1 MPPRRSH
8 RKSRAGCRRCKTR
21 KIKCDE
27 VHPRCGNCVKHGV
40 LCDFEHAPVVP
51 PRKPVVAGPSPVPV
65 DPSPVAA
72 GLSPL
77 PSPGLSPDP
86 PPVTTDRFTELRLLH
101 HFTTSTAK
109 TLIIRHSPADDVW
122 LRAVPLVAFQEK
134 PYLMDAI
141 LSIAALHLCALCPDD
156 SVVARA
162 SHIYYH
168 TSLTEYCAAVEHG
181 ITAGNAEA
189 LFLTA
194 ILIAFRSSA
203 SRLFL
208 SDDSHPETTPDTRYV
223 LPLAWFHAFQS
234 VKSIISTSWQWIQ
247 NSDVVKTVI
256 ESQPSFQPALEPL
269 RPDSFFAHLLDE
281 LEEELA
287 EEPLQQVSATSQ
299 AYSHAVGVL
308 NWAHKN
314 AYAPAALAF
323 PASVSGRFVEL
334 IQEKRPRA
342 LVILACFYA
351 LLKRVDGIWWLNGV
365 ARREVAGLVSLF
377 DPASPWRRHL
387 EWPYRVSVWDGS
399 NVPPDIWGVECETQP
414 QEESR
419 FVETIMSNI
428 ELLGKQ
434 TVKNPTLAADGDAG
448 RSAAPLE

>member
-40 LCDFEHAPVVP
+40 LCDFEHAPIP
-51 PRKPVVAGPSPVPV
+51 PRKPVVAGPSPIPAG
-65 DPSPVAA
+65 PSPV
-72 GLSPL
+72 

-86 PPVTTDRFTELRLLH
+86 LPVTTDRFMELRLLH
-101 HFTTSTAK
+101 HFTISTAK
-109 TLIIRHSPADDVW
+109 TLIIRHSPAGDVW
-122 LRAVPLVAFQEK
+122 LRAVPLVAFQSG

-141 LSIAALHLCALCPDD
+141 LSVAALHLRTLCPDD
-156 SVVARA
+156 NAVARA
-162 SHIYYH
+162 SHVYSDS
-168 TSLTEYCAAVEHG
+168 SLTEYCAAVERG
-181 ITAGNAEA
+181 ITDANAEA

-194 ILIAFRSSA
+194 TLIAFRSSA

-208 SDDSHPETTPDTRYV
+208 RDDSDPDATPNTRYV
-223 LPLAWFHAFQS
+223 LPMAWFHAFQS

-256 ESQPSFQPALEPL
+256 DSQPTFQPDLEPL

-299 AYSHAVGVL
+299 GYSHAVSVL
-308 NWAHKN
+308 DWAHKN

-323 PASVSGRFVEL
+323 PATVSGRFVEL
-334 IQEKRPRA
+334 IEEKRPRA
-342 LVILACFYA
+342 LVILTCFYA
-351 LLKRVDGIWWLNGV
+351 LLRRVEGVWWLNGV

-399 NVPPDIWGVECETQP
+399 DVPPDVWGVECEVQP

-419 FVETIMSNI
+419 FVESIMSHI

-434 TVKNPTLAADGDAG
+434 TVKNPTSAVDGDTG
-448 RSAAPLE
+448 LSAAPIE